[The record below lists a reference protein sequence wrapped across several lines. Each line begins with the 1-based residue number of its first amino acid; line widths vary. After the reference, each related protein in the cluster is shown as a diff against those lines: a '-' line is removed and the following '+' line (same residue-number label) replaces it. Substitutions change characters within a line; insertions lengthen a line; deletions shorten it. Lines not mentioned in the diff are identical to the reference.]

1 MNNVSLIG
9 NLTRDPEIRYSQG
22 ERQTAIAT
30 FTIAV
35 NRKYKREGEPDA
47 DFLRCVAFGKVAE
60 LIEKY
65 FSKGNKIGLRGWI
78 RTGSYQNKDGVTVY
92 TTDISVEDI
101 YFVESRNQAS
111 NPAPQS
117 NNADFTELPDGM
129 MDGLPFN

>member
-22 ERQTAIAT
+22 ERPTAIAT

-101 YFVESRNQAS
+101 YFVESRNQTS
-111 NPAPQS
+111 SPAPQN